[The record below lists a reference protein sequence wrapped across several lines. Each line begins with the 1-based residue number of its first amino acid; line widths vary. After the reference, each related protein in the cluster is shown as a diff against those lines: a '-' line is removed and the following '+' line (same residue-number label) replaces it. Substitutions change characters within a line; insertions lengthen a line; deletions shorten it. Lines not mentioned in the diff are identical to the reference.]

1 MMMGIWFIFFAL
13 IVVGIIILIIWASKG
28 KGLIPIKE
36 NSKDNTLNM
45 LKERYAKGEI
55 TKKEF
60 NIIKKDII

>member
-1 MMMGIWFIFFAL
+1 MMMGIWFIFFVL

-28 KGLIPIKE
+28 KGLIPIRE

-45 LKERYAKGEI
+45 LKERYTKGEI

-60 NIIKKDII
+60 NIMKKDII

>member
-1 MMMGIWFIFFAL
+1 MMMGIWFIFFVL

-28 KGLIPIKE
+28 KGLIPIRE

-45 LKERYAKGEI
+45 LKERYTKGEI

-60 NIIKKDII
+60 NIMKKVFQ